1 MQDITMNANVNAF
14 GILFPDKPNAYA
26 SYSSTQ
32 TQNVTQNTPLPVS
45 HDTQDITPK
54 NIYATL
60 PSTNMYVR
68 NKGVYK
74 VLSSLQCNKTSGGT
88 GDLEMFIA
96 VNGTP
101 VPNSTTRVQIN
112 QNQEV
117 VMTVEWFLELEAKDF
132 ITIVLFSAVA
142 GVQALAISGAPIPDI
157 PSIITTIMRID

>member
-1 MQDITMNANVNAF
+1 MNTNVNAF
-14 GILFPDKPNAYA
+14 GILFPEKPNAYA

-32 TQNVTQNTPLPVS
+32 TQNVAQNTPLPVS
-45 HDTQDITPK
+45 HNTQDITPK
-54 NIYATL
+54 NIYTTL
-60 PSTNMYVR
+60 PSTNLYVR

-74 VLSSLQCNKTSGGT
+74 VLSSLQCNKTSAVA

-101 VPNSTTRVQIN
+101 VANSTSRIQIN

-117 VMTVEWFLELEAKDF
+117 VMTVEWFLELNANDY
-132 ITIVLFSAVA
+132 ITIVLFSATT
-142 GVQALAISGAPIPDI
+142 GLQALAIASGTIPAI